1 MRSRQA
7 SFMAARDE
15 SRIRRR
21 RRRRRQRRQSTRWL
35 AAGAV
40 AAALAAC
47 ASISEP
53 PQGVRSAIDRG
64 QERRIDRLV
73 GHGREADV
81 AVAYFDLAS
90 GASLLRNERKRFH
103 AASTMKVPVMFA
115 AFEAVERGEM
125 ALDQPIPL
133 RNEFHSLVDG
143 SPFRLAAADDGDPD
157 LYAALGG
164 ARPLSELIRRMIVRS
179 SNLATNLLIERI
191 GASRVSDLMR
201 RLGAYEIQV
210 LRGVED
216 EKAYKAGFNNTVTAY
231 DLMLVLRAIAE
242 SARPAPTALA
252 GHAADTAADHPPG
265 GSGSGGDGGLLPG
278 AAGASGEPGDPG
290 SNLERVVSA
299 RSARAML
306 DILEAQ
312 EFNEK
317 IPAGLP
323 PGTVVAH
330 KTGDIAGVH
339 HDAAIVYPPGAAP
352 YVLVVLTSGFA
363 DEKAAN
369 RLIAEISRAVWLG
382 R

>member
-1 MRSRQA
+1 
-7 SFMAARDE
+7 MAARGE

-21 RRRRRQRRQSTRWL
+21 RRRRQQLARWL

-90 GASLLRNERKRFH
+90 GANLLRNERKRFH

-143 SPFRLAAADDGDPD
+143 SPFRLAAEDDGDPD

-242 SARPAPTALA
+242 SARPAPAALA
-252 GHAADTAADHPPG
+252 GDAAADQPPG
-265 GSGSGGDGGLLPG
+265 GSGSGGGAGLPG

-369 RLIAEISRAVWLG
+369 RLIAEISRAIWLG

>member
-1 MRSRQA
+1 
-7 SFMAARDE
+7 
-15 SRIRRR
+15 
-21 RRRRRQRRQSTRWL
+21 
-35 AAGAV
+35 V

-143 SPFRLAAADDGDPD
+143 SPFRLAAEDDGDPD

-242 SARPAPTALA
+242 SARPAPTGA
-252 GHAADTAADHPPG
+252 PG
-265 GSGSGGDGGLLPG
+265 EPG
-278 AAGASGEPGDPG
+278 ERREPGEPGDSGEHG
-290 SNLERVVSA
+290 SNIERVVSA

-330 KTGDIAGVH
+330 KTGDITGIH

-352 YVLVVLTSGFA
+352 YVLVVLTSGLA
-363 DEKAAN
+363 DEKVAN